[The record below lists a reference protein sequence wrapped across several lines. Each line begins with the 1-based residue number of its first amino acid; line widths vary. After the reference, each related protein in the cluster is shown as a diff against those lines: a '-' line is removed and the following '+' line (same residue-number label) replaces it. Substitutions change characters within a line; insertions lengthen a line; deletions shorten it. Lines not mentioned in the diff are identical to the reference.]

1 MAPSHESSGQTSHLP
16 GLALLAKR
24 LKAITRAIGEILSGP
39 GATGRL
45 AP

>member
-1 MAPSHESSGQTSHLP
+1 MVPSTELSEQTSPIH
-16 GLALLAKR
+16 GLALLGKR

-39 GATGRL
+39 GSMGRI